1 MTQEVNFTVPWLDRL
16 KTPEHRT
23 DYRDKAT
30 RGLQL
35 RVGIKGAK
43 SFSYVFRL
51 GSKMG
56 RVSLGKYPDIS
67 LKTAREKTYEFRR
80 LVALGID
87 PRSEKIE
94 KLKREQMTVNV
105 MVVKFIQKYAKPEN
119 SSWKQ
124 AESNLR
130 LYLASTLGRKPIHE
144 VTRPD
149 IHLILDEL
157 VERGKHVAANR
168 ALAHIR
174 KFFGWLVE
182 RGYLDHSPA
191 DHIKP
196 RHTEQE
202 REKVLSDDELKAIWI
217 SSEAIS
223 SPYMA
228 WIRLLILCGQRRL
241 ETASMRRSQIRDG
254 CWHMSRSDTKNK
266 QGHIIPLSTQAKSIV
281 DHLLEQDGEY
291 LIKTG
296 LIGDK
301 AINGFSKIKRQIDR
315 LSGVEDWRIHDIR
328 RTASTNLTK
337 LGIDRFIVQK
347 ILNHSEKGA
356 TKIYD
361 RYSYMDEKREAL
373 QKWADRLDEI
383 VK

>member
-1 MTQEVNFTVPWLDRL
+1 
-16 KTPEHRT
+16 
-23 DYRDKAT
+23 
-30 RGLQL
+30 
-35 RVGIKGAK
+35 
-43 SFSYVFRL
+43 
-51 GSKMG
+51 
-56 RVSLGKYPDIS
+56 
-67 LKTAREKTYEFRR
+67 
-80 LVALGID
+80 
-87 PRSEKIE
+87 
-94 KLKREQMTVNV
+94 
-105 MVVKFIQKYAKPEN
+105 
-119 SSWKQ
+119 
-124 AESNLR
+124 
-130 LYLASTLGRKPIHE
+130 
-144 VTRPD
+144 
-149 IHLILDEL
+149 
-157 VERGKHVAANR
+157 
-168 ALAHIR
+168 
-174 KFFGWLVE
+174 
-182 RGYLDHSPA
+182 
-191 DHIKP
+191 
-196 RHTEQE
+196 
-202 REKVLSDDELKAIWI
+202 
-217 SSEAIS
+217 
-223 SPYMA
+223 
-228 WIRLLILCGQRRL
+228 
-241 ETASMRRSQIRDG
+241 
-254 CWHMSRSDTKNK
+254 MSRSDTKNK